1 MSDDIDYNNF
11 IESIP
16 SLFSTAMQKA
26 TMCSFL
32 WNRQDPE
39 TIVYNLRLYDMVRR
53 LYYVKT
59 GREATDERI
68 MELVKFVKNNDKL
81 MGVFSHYIES
91 GKFPEQE
98 VIALIKQ

>member
-1 MSDDIDYNNF
+1 MCDFDYNNF

-26 TMCSFL
+26 TMSSFL
-32 WNRQDPE
+32 WNGQDPE

-59 GREATDERI
+59 GEEPTDERLV
-68 MELVKFVKNNDKL
+68 ELVKFVKRNESIMN
-81 MGVFSHYIES
+81 VFGYYIQH
-91 GKFPEQE
+91 GKFPDND
-98 VIALIKQ
+98 IISLIKD